1 MKPFWSAAI
10 VLAALSMTAGLADAS
25 KPYAGQ
31 DTRSIK
37 ALSADDVAAIEA
49 GRGWGFAKPA
59 ELNGIPGPLHVLELT
74 KELGLSAD
82 QVANVKAVFEKM
94 RGAAQAAGR
103 AFLRAEQALDAAF
116 SSGKATPADVERLSE
131 RAGLAR
137 SRLRAVHLKAHL
149 ETAPL
154 LTPHQIMLYARLRG
168 YNGAATGHQGHQG
181 HHGHGKH

>member
-103 AFLRAEQALDAAF
+103 AFLRAGGDPSGIERVRHRWNRFCESIYVGSPALC
-116 SSGKATPADVERLSE
+116 L
-131 RAGLAR
+131 
-137 SRLRAVHLKAHL
+137 
-149 ETAPL
+149 
-154 LTPHQIMLYARLRG
+154 
-168 YNGAATGHQGHQG
+168 
-181 HHGHGKH
+181 